1 MGPFAIKIKIA
12 TTQIE
17 GASEYDAPSEIPK
30 AASEY
35 DAPKKE
41 VSKVVSEY
49 DAPTKA
55 EEGKVA
61 ENSSEQTVSDG
72 CYTYEG
78 EDCYYTEPASGT
90 RFLWNRIKNQWVNKE
105 TGEAREAGTQQQHQQ
120 QQTGHENYKY
130 DGQTYYY
137 IDRLSM
143 IKYKWNLETNSW
155 ENAGEVE
162 DDEGEESEED
172 ENMTSEERKA
182 RQYRKRKAAPWFQA
196 QAEKKI
202 EKDPVTGKSTYT
214 DQDGVVYELDPIKNA
229 WFPKIDE
236 EFMANYQINYGFTK
250 DGVAE
255 PTKPSEEETKPVP
268 IVPVAE
274 KKKKTE
280 SDKQAAWFQEEE
292 SKSTKVY
299 VTNLP
304 SSITEESFVEFMSKC
319 GLVENDIRTKKPKVK
334 LYKNED
340 GYYKGDGLCSY
351 IKPESVQLALT
362 ILDGSELEGKTVSV
376 TRAKF
381 EMKGEYDPK
390 LKPKKLTKKQMEKAK
405 KAKERMFE
413 WIPEKLKGERSKHEK
428 TIVIKNMFTVEEL
441 DRDPGL
447 ILDYSNN
454 IRSQCSKFGTVA
466 KVTLY
471 DKHPEGVCQ
480 VFFKEASEADMAVEM
495 LNGRMF
501 GLKVMDVK
509 TWDGR
514 TKYKIEESKEDEAAR
529 LAAWEKHLQEDEEE
543 KEQKGGGSQVVEQK
557 RPEEEAEKEG
567 I

>member
-1 MGPFAIKIKIA
+1 M
-12 TTQIE
+12 
-17 GASEYDAPSEIPK
+17 
-30 AASEY
+30 
-35 DAPKKE
+35 
-41 VSKVVSEY
+41 
-49 DAPTKA
+49 
-55 EEGKVA
+55 
-61 ENSSEQTVSDG
+61 
-72 CYTYEG
+72 
-78 EDCYYTEPASGT
+78 
-90 RFLWNRIKNQWVNKE
+90 
-105 TGEAREAGTQQQHQQ
+105 
-120 QQTGHENYKY
+120 
-130 DGQTYYY
+130 
-137 IDRLSM
+137 
-143 IKYKWNLETNSW
+143 
-155 ENAGEVE
+155 
-162 DDEGEESEED
+162 
-172 ENMTSEERKA
+172 
-182 RQYRKRKAAPWFQA
+182 
-196 QAEKKI
+196 
-202 EKDPVTGKSTYT
+202 DPV
-214 DQDGVVYELDPIKNA
+214 KNA

-255 PTKPSEEETKPVP
+255 PTKPSEEETKPAPVL
-268 IVPVAE
+268 PVAE
-274 KKKKTE
+274 KKKKID

-292 SKSTKVY
+292 AKSTKVY
-299 VTNLP
+299 VSNLP
-304 SSITEESFVEFMSKC
+304 SSITEETFVEFMSKC

-334 LYKNED
+334 LYKTED
-340 GYYKGDGLCSY
+340 GESKGDGLCSY

-362 ILDGSELEGKTVSV
+362 ILDGSELEGKIVSV

-413 WIPEKLKGERSKHEK
+413 WVPEKLKGERSKHEK
-428 TIVIKNMFTVEEL
+428 TIVIKNMFSVEEL

-454 IRSQCSKFGTVA
+454 IRSQCSKFGAVA

-501 GLKVMDVK
+501 GQKVMDVK

-529 LAAWEKHLQEDEEE
+529 LAAWEKHLAGDEESQELGGVSEQE
-543 KEQKGGGSQVVEQK
+543 KPQEK
-557 RPEEEAEKEG
+557 PEEESERDG
-567 I
+567 N